1 MYQKPKEIC
10 KRCSAV
16 NSHIF
21 NHTSGEEVCA
31 NCGLVFEERVI
42 DETYEKRNFSKNE
55 TSLGENSSR
64 VGAPE
69 KAESSLGTRIS
80 LKTNNNKIIKTSS
93 VEVISSCER
102 GFTEINN
109 FLGGKDISQMM
120 IEQTKKLFD
129 EFIKVQKIKGH
140 NIKYLIAAMYFRA
153 CRDNNIAKSF
163 KDIAEIL
170 GLEERKIKKSYNF
183 IRKVITSNVSPEIL
197 VQAAINYIKTFCEEC
212 TLDKKFEKL
221 ACDIATNINNS
232 NLLEGRSTQ
241 TIAGFSVF
249 IANKIIP
256 SSKIS
261 IEKISKKFARQ
272 MTLEHVYRK
281 VKDQINIFIPEE
293 YHNKLFI
300 FN

>member
-1 MYQKPKEIC
+1 MQKKQKDIC
-10 KRCSAV
+10 KRCSAI

-21 NHTSGEEVCA
+21 NHTSGEEVCG

-55 TSLGENSSR
+55 TSIGENNSR

-69 KAESSLGTRIS
+69 KPENSYGTKINI
-80 LKTNNNKIIKTSS
+80 KTNNNKIIKTNSI
-93 VEVISSCER
+93 EVLSSCER
-102 GFTEINN
+102 GFNEISN
-109 FLGGKDISQMM
+109 FLGSKEISQMM
-120 IEQTKKLFD
+120 IEQTKKIFD

-140 NIKYLIAAMYFRA
+140 NLKYIIAAMYFRA
-153 CRDNNIAKSF
+153 CRDSNMPKSF

-183 IRKVITSNVSPEIL
+183 LRKVITSNVSPEIL
-197 VQAAINYIKTFCEEC
+197 EKAVINYIKTFCEEC
-212 TLDKKFEKL
+212 LLDKKFEKL

-232 NLLEGRSTQ
+232 NILEGRSTQ

-281 VKDQINIFIPEE
+281 VKEQINIFIPKE
-293 YHNKLFI
+293 YQNMLII